1 MKKLRF
7 ARCFFVSFPE
17 WAQIRR
23 LCACLVVL
31 AAYHL
36 GTWAA
41 ADDEVVARL
50 YRQYMGMPTKQLYQT
65 GHAYLNEGKLDEAMV
80 CFTIVGN
87 RTTDGM
93 DAEERRYCA
102 YALNNAGGIA
112 QLRSSYSTAFS
123 YFKKAMQV
131 ADEPLYQCYNNI
143 AGIYLYYND
152 FTNAR
157 SYLDQAFTV
166 SREQADWNAL
176 ANALSNLMFLNWRV
190 DSTTL
195 SAEIVSRYAST
206 PELPHDSLYRQ
217 VMAIGNGMR
226 ALSTNDYAAAVDIF
240 NHLVDSIAIANEQR
254 NDHAPIYL
262 ASAYMHLG
270 DYDNALKCLGDLED
284 DTRQNGDNYLLMLI
298 HRMQIDCYAAIG
310 REQDVREMKS
320 RLNDLRDSINTA
332 DELSKIKNIEF
343 FHEVDR
349 YEKQVVKLSE
359 EKNARSLAAAVSLV
373 ALAVVLAVLFYVVRQ
388 RRQLK
393 QSNKDLY
400 RMNEELRQQAEQA
413 RRQRHLGDTEATG
426 EAEDT
431 EGGSRELT
439 AAHQTL
445 MELIYNKLDD
455 VDFIAQQDLTVERL
469 AEAVGVHEKTVSA
482 VINEATGKNFNT
494 LLNEYRIR
502 EVCKRLTDVE
512 HYGQMTNETIAEGLG
527 YKSRSHFIRTFKK
540 VTGLTPSQ
548 YQKIAYQEQQ

>member
-1 MKKLRF
+1 
-7 ARCFFVSFPE
+7 
-17 WAQIRR
+17 
-23 LCACLVVL
+23 
-31 AAYHL
+31 
-36 GTWAA
+36 
-41 ADDEVVARL
+41 
-50 YRQYMGMPTKQLYQT
+50 
-65 GHAYLNEGKLDEAMV
+65 
-80 CFTIVGN
+80 
-87 RTTDGM
+87 
-93 DAEERRYCA
+93 
-102 YALNNAGGIA
+102 
-112 QLRSSYSTAFS
+112 
-123 YFKKAMQV
+123 
-131 ADEPLYQCYNNI
+131 
-143 AGIYLYYND
+143 
-152 FTNAR
+152 
-157 SYLDQAFTV
+157 
-166 SREQADWNAL
+166 
-176 ANALSNLMFLNWRV
+176 
-190 DSTTL
+190 
-195 SAEIVSRYAST
+195 
-206 PELPHDSLYRQ
+206 
-217 VMAIGNGMR
+217 
-226 ALSTNDYAAAVDIF
+226 
-240 NHLVDSIAIANEQR
+240 
-254 NDHAPIYL
+254 
-262 ASAYMHLG
+262 MHLG
-270 DYDNALKCLGDLED
+270 DYDNALKCLGDYEH
-284 DTRQNGDNYLLMLI
+284 DTRQNGANYLLMLI

-388 RRQLK
+388 RRQLR

-400 RMNEELRQQAEQA
+400 RMNEELRQQAELA

-426 EAEDT
+426 KAEDT
-431 EGGSRELT
+431 EGDSHELT

-445 MELIYNKLDD
+445 MERIYSQLDD